1 MHLFDYLIVGAGLYG
16 ATFAYQARK
25 KGKRCLVIDK
35 RPHLGG
41 NLYCENIAGIHVH
54 KYGPH
59 IFHTSNK
66 AVWDFV
72 NSIVPF
78 NRYTNTPIAN
88 FRGEIYNLLFNM
100 NTFHQLW
107 GVISPQEAQRIL
119 EEQRLNAKMAMEAA
133 GTHEPRNLEEQ
144 SDLMEFDSKLR
155 QVSEEIYQ
163 SVTTTK
169 EARKFGTYYYV
180 RDFRT
185 NGKRGSKYYFYDLCM
200 QLGYLLNRI
209 RKK

>member
-1 MHLFDYLIVGAGLYG
+1 M
-16 ATFAYQARK
+16 
-25 KGKRCLVIDK
+25 
-35 RPHLGG
+35 GG
-41 NLYCENIAGIHVH
+41 G
-54 KYGPH
+54 
-59 IFHTSNK
+59 
-66 AVWDFV
+66 
-72 NSIVPF
+72 
-78 NRYTNTPIAN
+78 
-88 FRGEIYNLLFNM
+88 
-100 NTFHQLW
+100 
-107 GVISPQEAQRIL
+107 ISPQEAQRIL

-133 GTHEPRNLEEQ
+133 GAHEPRNLEEQ
-144 SDLMEFDSKLR
+144 SDLLEFDSKLR